1 VYRCHV
7 LLCAGAG
14 CVSSGEETVRRAMA
28 EQVAALGLDQEVNQV
43 ETGCMGICDLG
54 PIAVVYPDGVFYQRL
69 TPDDVRDI
77 AQQHLLKGRIVERL
91 LYQRPE
97 TGERVTSIGE
107 IPFFAEQRKV
117 VLENCGIIDP
127 TVIQEYIARDG
138 YAALVKVLTKMTP
151 EQVIEEVTA
160 SGLRGRGGAGF
171 LTGRKWQF
179 VHDAQGDVKYVICN
193 ADEGDPGAFM
203 DRSVLEGDPHRVIEA
218 MAIAAYAV
226 GANKGYVYV
235 RAEYPLAVARL
246 GIALDQAREMGLL
259 GKDILGTGFDFD
271 LDIRIGAGAFV
282 CGEETALLA
291 SIEGRRGEP
300 RPRPPF
306 PAQQGLWGKPTLVNN
321 VETYANIPTIIR
333 NGGSWFAQYG
343 TEKSKG
349 TKVFALAGDIN
360 NTGLVEI
367 PMGTP
372 LGRIIYDIG
381 GGIRD
386 GRKYKAAQTGGPSG
400 GCIPVQYLNVPMD
413 YESLKELGAIMGSG
427 GLIVMDDNTCMVD
440 IARFFLDF
448 IQDES
453 CGKCPPC
460 RIGTR
465 RMLEIVTRITEGEG
479 KEGDLEL
486 LTDLC
491 ESVRASALC
500 GLGQTAV
507 NPVLSTLRHFRHEYE
522 AHIKEKRCPA
532 AVCRALFRS
541 PCQHTCPVGVD
552 VPGYVELIEQG
563 RFVEAVDLVRERNP
577 FPAICGRVCTH
588 PCESKCLR
596 GQIDEPIAVQ
606 SLKRFAADYA
616 VASGHMWHPE
626 LAPSNGRQVAIVGG
640 GPAGLTAAYHLR
652 KRGYVP
658 TVFEASDRLGGMLV
672 WGIPEYRLPRD
683 VIAREIAD
691 IIKLGVKVRTGEA
704 WGRDFTLD
712 SLRGEGFEAVL
723 LAVGAQ
729 KGMALELAGGNGSVV
744 DGLSFLRDANSGNG
758 TSVEGRRIAVIGG
771 GDVAIDAA
779 RTALRLKAK
788 EVNIVYRRTKGEM
801 PGHKEEIA
809 WAEEEGVDLRTLL
822 APKGMASRGQA
833 KALECIQMALG
844 EFDSSGRR
852 RPEPVE
858 GSGVKVKADTVIA
871 AVGQSIELPDDG
883 NGALKVTRRGTIA
896 ADSNSLA
903 TSMPGVFAAGD
914 AVSGPATLIE
924 AIAQG
929 ERAAIAIDRYLKGE
943 PLDRVI
949 LVGHAPPNPAEVA
962 GADDEGEVKEMP
974 RAAMRCRPVRERVV
988 DFREVELGFD
998 EACARAEASRC
1009 LHCHRST

>member
-1 VYRCHV
+1 MYRCHV

-14 CVSSGEETVRRAMA
+14 CVSSGEETVRRAFA
-28 EQVAALGLDQEVNQV
+28 EQVAGLGLDGEVKLV

-69 TPDDVRDI
+69 TPDDVGEI
-77 AQQHLLKGRIVERL
+77 AQQHLLKGRVVERL

-97 TGERVTSIGE
+97 TGERVTAIGE

-138 YAALVKVLTKMTP
+138 YAALAKVLTSMTP
-151 EQVIEEVTA
+151 EQVIAEVTS

-179 VHDAQGDVKYVICN
+179 VHDAKGDVKYVVCN

-246 GIALDQAREMGLL
+246 GIALDQARETGLL
-259 GKDILGTGFDFD
+259 GRNILGTGFDFD

-306 PAQQGLWGKPTLVNN
+306 PAVQGLWGKPTLVNN

-333 NGGSWFAQYG
+333 NGGAWFAQYG

-400 GCIPVQYLNVPMD
+400 GCIPIQYLNVPMD

-427 GLIVMDDNTCMVD
+427 GLIVMDENTCMVD

-465 RMLEIVTRITEGEG
+465 RMLEIVTRITEGKG
-479 KEGDLEL
+479 KNGDIEL
-486 LTDLC
+486 LEELC
-491 ESVRASALC
+491 ENVRASALC

-522 AHIKEKRCPA
+522 AHIREKRCPA
-532 AVCRALFRS
+532 AVCRSLFRS

-552 VPGYVELIEQG
+552 VPGYVELVEQG
-563 RFVEAVDLVRERNP
+563 RFTEAVDLVRERNP

-616 VASGHMWHPE
+616 AARGHKWTPE
-626 LAPSNGRQVAIVGG
+626 MAESNGRKVAIIGG

-652 KRGYVP
+652 KRGYAP
-658 TVFEASDRLGGMLV
+658 TVFEATERLGGMLV

-683 VIAREIAD
+683 VIEREIGD
-691 IIKLGVKVRTGEA
+691 IVGLGVTVKTGQR

-712 SLRGEGFEAVL
+712 SLREEGFDAIL

-729 KGMALELAGGNGSVV
+729 KGMALELAGGDGAVI
-744 DGLSFLRDANSGNG
+744 DGLSFLREANSGNG
-758 TSVEGRRIAVIGG
+758 AAVKGRTVAVVGG

-788 EVNIVYRRTKGEM
+788 GVNIVYRRTKDEM

-809 WAEEEGVDLRTLL
+809 WAQEEGIDLRTLL
-822 APKGMASRGQA
+822 APKAMAAAGRG
-833 KALECIQMALG
+833 KSLECTQMALG

-852 RPEPVE
+852 RPEPVTD
-858 GSGVKVKADTVIA
+858 SSVKVKADAVIA
-871 AVGQSIELPDDG
+871 AVGQTIDLPDDG
-883 NGALKVTRRGTIA
+883 NGALKLTRRGTIA
-896 ADSNSLA
+896 ADRNSLA

-929 ERAAIAIDRYLKGE
+929 ERAAIAIERYLKGE
-943 PLDRVI
+943 SLDSVI
-949 LVGHAPPNPAEVA
+949 MIGYAPPDPSEVA
-962 GADDEGEVKEMP
+962 LEDEDEVKETP
-974 RAAMRCRPVRERVV
+974 RATMPCRPVKERVAS
-988 DFREVELGFD
+988 FCEVETGFD

-1009 LHCHRST
+1009 LHCNRST